1 MQPEVPGNQ
10 SDSNPP
16 KRNPKNVFLL
26 GVDYPNF
33 RNPEQPLGLS
43 FWLQGYQ
50 KTTLRKQAA
59 LFEQM
64 PFTVAH
70 LLILHREP
78 YQMIMITMIIKA
90 SIQQDIPT
98 HHIYGTEPTTT
109 SRSISRNVIG
119 QPRPINPELLSKLV
133 SSPPRKPF
141 TVSLS
146 LSLFLHPLTHS
157 LIHHHSSSTICHS
170 FGLLGGGF
178 LLLTN
183 VSCGFGHL
191 SSCWGD
197 FAIIDEKVYE
207 TVI

>member
-16 KRNPKNVFLL
+16 QRNPKNVFYLAL
-26 GVDYPNF
+26 IIQ
-33 RNPEQPLGLS
+33 QPLGLS

-70 LLILHREP
+70 LLILRREP
-78 YQMIMITMIIKA
+78 YQ
-90 SIQQDIPT
+90 IPST
-98 HHIYGTEPTTT
+98 H
-109 SRSISRNVIG
+109 
-119 QPRPINPELLSKLV
+119 
-133 SSPPRKPF
+133 
-141 TVSLS
+141 SLT
-146 LSLFLHPLTHS
+146 HPLTHS
-157 LIHHHSSSTICHS
+157 LIHHHSSSTTCHS
-170 FGLLGGGF
+170 FGGGGRGF

-197 FAIIDEKVYE
+197 FAMIDEKVYE